1 MRLSLF
7 VAVAAVST
15 ASVSAHADTLTQT
28 LQQVYQ
34 NVQSTEED
42 TGGIALFD
50 PDLGTLI
57 SVTQTLSGQIVFTPS
72 SASASYVFGVNGPNT
87 PIQSLITETSSG
99 LLDVS
104 VTSGPTLEEFSGQFG
119 QQYEIEP
126 FDLEVNNGSVSSIG
140 TVTDTFSFNYT
151 PAAITPEPSG
161 LCLLGTGLLGLVN
174 VVRRRSA

>member
-1 MRLSLF
+1 MRLFLF
-7 VAVAAVST
+7 VAAAALST
-15 ASVSAHADTLTQT
+15 ASVSARADILTQT

-34 NVQSTEED
+34 NNQAIQED

-57 SVTQTLSGQIVFTPS
+57 SVTQTLSGQIVFTPF
-72 SASASYVFGVNGPNT
+72 SASASYVFNVNGTST
-87 PIQSLITETSSG
+87 PIQSLIIETSGG
-99 LLDVS
+99 LIDVA

-140 TVTDTFSFNYT
+140 TVTDTFSFNYI

-161 LCLLGTGLLGLVN
+161 LCLLGTALLGMVN